1 MKKKMDGGAVGYR
14 KFHNGTVRMLKSFAR
29 GADLTFVNQGGSG
42 VTCTCVNP
50 AKTPYIN
57 LTTGEKVHAVLIK
70 FGVIDKSTDDYEIN
84 VAGHNVALS
93 PLTKAEFGDEV
104 AMQLRVLR
112 HSAHICPSILMH
124 RILNEAEVT
133 DIFGSQVV
141 LSGLPVSVIVME
153 WVDEAVSL
161 AKVRDKRV
169 TAMARAKFLF
179 LGAHGINHGDFHQNN
194 LLLSPSKGELYVID
208 FGRANALS
216 PENVRIIAESIEAKD
231 YVQALRTLLMSSKI
245 TQDLVDEAPHKDVD
259 LCEARHWANTAEVNR
274 AIQRLTEEGP
284 FLLHYEQFYGWVFSD
299 DYLNLSNEDKKGITE
314 QWNILQALDST
325 HKFGREFRGSSL
337 TSFGSAL
344 STSNGGRTRRKRQT
358 S

>member
-1 MKKKMDGGAVGYR
+1 MDGGAVGYR
-14 KFHNGTVRMLKSFAR
+14 KFHNGTIRMLKSFAR
-29 GADLTFVNQGGSG
+29 GATLTLVSQGGSG
-42 VTCTCVNP
+42 VTYKLVNSK
-50 AKTPYIN
+50 KTPYVN
-57 LTTGEKVHAVLIK
+57 LSTGEKVHTVLIK

-84 VAGHNVALS
+84 VAGRNVALS
-93 PLTKAEFGDEV
+93 PLSKKEFGDEV

-124 RILNEAEVT
+124 RILKEADIN

-153 WVDEAVSL
+153 LVDDAVSL
-161 AKVRDKRV
+161 AKVRDKRF
-169 TAMARAKFLF
+169 TDLARAKFLF
-179 LGAHGINHGDFHQNN
+179 LGAHGINHGDFHKNN

-208 FGRANALS
+208 FGRASALS
-216 PENVRIIAESIEAKD
+216 PENARLIAESVKAKD
-231 YVQALRTLLMSSKI
+231 YVQGLRTLLMSSKI
-245 TQDLVDEAPHKDVD
+245 TKDLVDPTPNKDLD
-259 LCEARHWANTAEVNR
+259 LCVAQHWANTAEVNR
-274 AIQRLTEEGP
+274 AIQRLTEDGP
-284 FLLHYEQFYGWVFSD
+284 FLLHYERFYGWVFSD
-299 DYLNLSNEDKKGITE
+299 DYLNLSKEDKKGITKE
-314 QWNILQALDST
+314 WNTLQAQEST